1 VRIKK
6 PFRKDIDYDAIFR
19 EPINKLHRKFDGKH
33 GADTVAACCNFAIK
47 VLRDP
52 FTYTSPACAGRSGH
66 EEFATWY
73 WMHPDLFLETMK
85 TIRHH
90 WFNATD
96 TFKVQIFL
104 TLHSFITTPKGE
116 FLYTENA
123 TDKDISSALDNYWE
137 KKISLSTVKK
147 ARQLLSVNP
156 MQKGKRKGQK
166 SL

>member
-1 VRIKK
+1 MRIKK
-6 PFRKDIDYDAIFR
+6 HLREAIDYDAIFR

-33 GADTVAACCNFAIK
+33 GADTVAACCDFAIK

-66 EEFATWY
+66 EEFASWY
-73 WMHPDLFLETMK
+73 WAYADLFLETMT

-104 TLHSFITTPKGE
+104 TLHSIITTANGQ
-116 FLYTENA
+116 FLYTKNA
-123 TDKDISSALDNYWE
+123 TDGEISSALDNYWE

-147 ARQLLSVNP
+147 ARQLLSAAP
-156 MQKGKRKGQK
+156 FPKGKQKGKK